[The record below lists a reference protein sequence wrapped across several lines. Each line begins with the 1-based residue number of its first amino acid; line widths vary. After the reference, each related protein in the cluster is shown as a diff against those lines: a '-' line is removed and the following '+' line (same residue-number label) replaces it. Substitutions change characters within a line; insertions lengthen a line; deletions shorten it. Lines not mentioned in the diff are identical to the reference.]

1 MPDDIIMIKGG
12 SVTIDN
18 SSKFTD
24 EPNGG
29 RKKSKNKD
37 ATLKE
42 LRVNGTKV
50 RDLAATDTVEVVY
63 SEP

>member
-1 MPDDIIMIKGG
+1 MPEDSVIIRGG

-42 LRVNGTKV
+42 IRVNGTKV
-50 RDLAATDTVEVVY
+50 RDLTATDTVEVVY

>member
-1 MPDDIIMIKGG
+1 MPDDAVVIKGG
-12 SVTIDN
+12 SVSIDK
-18 SSKFTD
+18 SSKFVD

-50 RDLAATDTVEVVY
+50 RDLSPTDTIEVVY

>member
-1 MPDDIIMIKGG
+1 MADDAVIIRGG
-12 SVTIDN
+12 SVTIDH

-50 RDLAATDTVEVVY
+50 QDLAATDSVEIVY
-63 SEP
+63 TEP

>member
-1 MPDDIIMIKGG
+1 MPNDVIMITGG
-12 SVTIDN
+12 SVTIDK

-24 EPNGG
+24 KPNGG
-29 RKKSKNKD
+29 RKKSEIKD

-50 RDLAATDTVEVVY
+50 RDLTATDTVEVVY

>member
-1 MPDDIIMIKGG
+1 MSEDRVIITGG
-12 SVTIDN
+12 SVTIDK
-18 SSKFTD
+18 SSKFVD

-42 LRVNGTKV
+42 IKVNGTKV
-50 RDLAATDTVEVVY
+50 RDLLATDVVVIVY

>member
-1 MPDDIIMIKGG
+1 MPEDAIVITGG
-12 SVTIDN
+12 SVTIDK
-18 SSKFTD
+18 SSKFVD

-37 ATLKE
+37 AKLKE
-42 LRVNGTKV
+42 LKVNGTKV
-50 RDLAATDTVEVVY
+50 RDLVATDIIEVVY

>member
-1 MPDDIIMIKGG
+1 MSDDSIIVTGG
-12 SVTIDN
+12 SVTIDK
-18 SSKFTD
+18 SSKFVD

-37 ATLKE
+37 AKLKE
-42 LRVNGTKV
+42 IRVNGAKV
-50 RDLAATDTVEVVY
+50 RDLLATDVVVIVY

>member
-1 MPDDIIMIKGG
+1 MPDDNIIVKGG

-18 SSKFTD
+18 SSKFVD

-50 RDLAATDTVEVVY
+50 RDLADTDSVEIVY
-63 SEP
+63 TEP

>member
-1 MPDDIIMIKGG
+1 MSDDVIVITGG
-12 SVTIDN
+12 SVTIDK
-18 SSKFTD
+18 SSKFVD

-42 LRVNGTKV
+42 IKVNGTKV
-50 RDLAATDTVEVVY
+50 RDLTATDVVEGVY
-63 SEP
+63 SQP